1 MQLSSGILPTTR
13 ASNGVVDG
21 LGRVVGLAEPPR
33 SIVSLVPSLTE
44 ALFAMGLSDE
54 IVGRTAYCVE
64 PAGAVENTPAIGGTK
79 NPDVTRIVALRPDLV
94 IASAEENVR
103 EDVEAL
109 IVAGLAVYVSLPN
122 TGRRAIN
129 ELADIARLTG
139 RTSEADRWLSE
150 AAEAAGVLEGR
161 LGQRQPV
168 RYFCPI
174 WRRPYMVA
182 GPDTYMSDLLRVC
195 GGVNIFAA
203 GPARYYPVE
212 LAHVAER
219 SPELI
224 LLPSEPYPFAEKH
237 LAEIRTVGRVPAVR
251 IDRVHLIDG
260 QWITWYGPRI
270 ASSLRAVAALF
281 EDA

>member
-13 ASNGVVDG
+13 ALNGVVDG
-21 LGRVVGLAEPPR
+21 LGRLVGLAEPPR

-44 ALFAMGLSDE
+44 ALFAMGMSEE

-64 PAGAVENTPAIGGTK
+64 PAGAVENTPAIGGAK
-79 NPDVTRIVALRPDLV
+79 NPDVARIGALRPDLV

-161 LGQRQPV
+161 LGQRQP
-168 RYFCPI
+168 
-174 WRRPYMVA
+174 
-182 GPDTYMSDLLRVC
+182 
-195 GGVNIFAA
+195 
-203 GPARYYPVE
+203 
-212 LAHVAER
+212 
-219 SPELI
+219 
-224 LLPSEPYPFAEKH
+224 
-237 LAEIRTVGRVPAVR
+237 
-251 IDRVHLIDG
+251 
-260 QWITWYGPRI
+260 
-270 ASSLRAVAALF
+270 
-281 EDA
+281 